1 MICVK
6 VLKAPGRAGRA
17 AKQAEYGKEGK
28 HMATSQEY
36 VEFVCDQIR
45 EAGQVRYRKM
55 FGEYMVYVNEKP
67 LLLVCDNQVFV
78 KPVEAV
84 AEALRNAEKACPYQ
98 GAKEYFLLGI
108 DNREKSLEVVGIL
121 EHITPQPRPKKPKAP
136 KI

>member
-1 MICVK
+1 
-6 VLKAPGRAGRA
+6 
-17 AKQAEYGKEGK
+17 
-28 HMATSQEY
+28 MATSQEY

-98 GAKEYFLLGI
+98 GAKEYFLLDI
-108 DNREKSLEVVGIL
+108 DNREKSLEAVGIL